1 MMVVG
6 LYDGNIAI
14 YNLQVMMMMTMM
26 TMMKMMMVKV
36 KTVMMQ
42 MMITNTKVTTINK
55 FVVLLLHDSNT
66 CRRTLGSQLTNRM
79 QGMGSTRI
87 LFGRFGIFSRQMM
100 MMMKVMIMRMR
111 STMMA
116 LLMLVKMTMEMSMMM
131 SMNMHC
137 R

>member
-1 MMVVG
+1 
-6 LYDGNIAI
+6 
-14 YNLQVMMMMTMM
+14 
-26 TMMKMMMVKV
+26 
-36 KTVMMQ
+36 MMQ
-42 MMITNTKVTTINK
+42 MTMTKTKVTTINR
-55 FVVLLLHDSNT
+55 FVLLLLLHDSNSNT
-66 CRRTLGSQLTNRM
+66 FRRTLESLLTNRM

-87 LFGRFGIFSRQMM
+87 LFGRFGIISRQVM

-116 LLMLVKMTMEMSMMM
+116 LLMLVKMTMKMSKKMSMMMSMLMLMMISMMM